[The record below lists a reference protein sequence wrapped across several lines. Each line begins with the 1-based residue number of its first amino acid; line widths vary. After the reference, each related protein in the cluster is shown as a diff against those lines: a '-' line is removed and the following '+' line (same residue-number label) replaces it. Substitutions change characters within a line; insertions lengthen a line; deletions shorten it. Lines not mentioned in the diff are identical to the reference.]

1 MMSFEQNELQGT
13 FQNAHPLQLQHL
25 LYSSPCPVLIPE
37 HTNLHVDKLLV
48 NHNTSNVS
56 GTKAMEKS

>member
-25 LYSSPCPVLIPE
+25 LYSSPCPFLISE

-48 NHNTSNVS
+48 NLNISNAS
-56 GTKAMEKS
+56 GTKGMEKN